1 VNTRQDKNLILKM
14 IQKTTLNI
22 NRKFLLFGLMIWFLN
37 ACAPQ
42 ISFQV
47 QKPPEFQIQDIQ
59 YLEIGSFIGESG
71 SIPLPPMKTDESFFW
86 KNGSWSNQS
95 DGAFGSKFQSQ
106 SGTF

>member
-1 VNTRQDKNLILKM
+1 MTTRETKHIVLKM
-14 IQKTTLNI
+14 IQKTILNI
-22 NRKFLLFGLMIWFLN
+22 NRKILVFGLMIWFLN

-71 SIPLPPMKTDESFFW
+71 NIPLP
-86 KNGSWSNQS
+86 
-95 DGAFGSKFQSQ
+95 
-106 SGTF
+106 